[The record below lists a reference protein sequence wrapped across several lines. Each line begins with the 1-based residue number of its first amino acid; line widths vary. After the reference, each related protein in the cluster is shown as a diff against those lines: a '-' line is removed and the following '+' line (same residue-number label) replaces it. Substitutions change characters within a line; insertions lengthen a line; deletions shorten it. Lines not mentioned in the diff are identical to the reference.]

1 MTVKE
6 RYLKPLLF
14 LQCKL
19 YWNESFR
26 NFSPSI
32 GFPGGSIV
40 NNPSANAMQ
49 ETWVRSLCEAD
60 PLEEEMATHSSILTW
75 KIPWTE
81 NSGRLQSIG
90 SQRVRHDSN
99 WAHSSLELPR
109 QYEKL
114 IYYLMWNL
122 TDVKAIIR
130 CTAICL
136 HICLLALVTQDST
149 KQKNVVF

>member
-1 MTVKE
+1 MYSLWNDSHNK
-6 RYLKPLLF
+6 LINIWLIPLTH
-14 LQCKL
+14 
-19 YWNESFR
+19 
-26 NFSPSI
+26 
-32 GFPGGSIV
+32 IV
-40 NNPSANAMQ
+40 IFFFFFG
-49 ETWVRSLCEAD
+49 R